1 MITRGI
7 IIWRLASPSAHPIHS
22 WTPQAL
28 LKNKMGVLNEMF
40 HGMEYLMYNK
50 KIHGFSVSLEH
61 FVESKP
67 LISEECPLFVTYSY

>member
-1 MITRGI
+1 MVIGFAFGPPNPF
-7 IIWRLASPSAHPIHS
+7 LD
-22 WTPQAL
+22 PQAL

-40 HGMEYLMYNK
+40 QGTEYSMYSK

-61 FVESKP
+61 FVERKP